1 MKQQALSLD
10 GIPALLWGEP
20 STKVLL
26 AIHGQGGNKEEA
38 SLISSIACPK
48 GWQVLSIDLPE
59 HGGRQQPPA
68 FLPWHCV
75 SEIRRAAEYAQ
86 AHWDTLSL
94 SATSIGAWLSLLA
107 LQDIPFA
114 QCFFVSPVLD
124 MEALILSMMDAAQVT
139 EERLQTEKEIA
150 TAQGV
155 LSWEYLQYVRAHTVK
170 SWPHATH
177 ILYAEK
183 DHMVPRASID
193 AFAAR
198 HHCSLTCMPGGE
210 HWFHTPEQLK
220 FLSDWYR
227 ENLEE

>member
-1 MKQQALSLD
+1 MPTA
-10 GIPALLWGEP
+10 P
-20 STKVLL
+20 
-26 AIHGQGGNKEEA
+26 
-38 SLISSIACPK
+38 C
-48 GWQVLSIDLPE
+48 
-59 HGGRQQPPA
+59 
-68 FLPWHCV
+68 
-75 SEIRRAAEYAQ
+75 
-86 AHWDTLSL
+86 L
-94 SATSIGAWLSLLA
+94 SALA
-107 LQDIPFA
+107 LRAGNPEGGGIRAGALGYIVPQLRNAPLA

-124 MEALILSMMDAAQVT
+124 MEALILSMMDSAQVT

-170 SWPHATH
+170 SWPHATR

-183 DHMVPRASID
+183 DHLVPRASME

-220 FLSDWYR
+220 FLSDWYQ